1 MCECRGWGRQREA
14 NAFSGKELGVPG
26 DDMYGDERMRDPFKG
41 Q

>member
-1 MCECRGWGRQREA
+1 MSVGVGEGREKQMHLV
-14 NAFSGKELGVPG
+14 GKELGVPG